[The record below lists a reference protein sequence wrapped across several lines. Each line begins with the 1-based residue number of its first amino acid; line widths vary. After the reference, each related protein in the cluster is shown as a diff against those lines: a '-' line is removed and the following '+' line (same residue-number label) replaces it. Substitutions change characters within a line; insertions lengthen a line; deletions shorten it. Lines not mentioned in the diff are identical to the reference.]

1 MNRPRLAS
9 RALVVRTMYLSVDPY
24 MRCRFNDETG
34 ADYVSP
40 FALEE
45 PLTSAGIGEVVAVG
59 GGLVGEYSVGDVI
72 VEGSFHWP
80 WTELGVLDLGKAE
93 DAGSPMV
100 GEVVMCMCVYVGVY
114 VAGRQKEREV
124 MWGTCV

>member
-1 MNRPRLAS
+1 MNRPRLPA

-45 PLTSAGIGEVVAVG
+45 PLTSAGIGEIVAVG

-100 GEVVMCMCVYVGVY
+100 SVVVVCMCVYVGVY
-114 VAGRQKEREV
+114 VAGRKKEREV
-124 MWGTCV
+124 CGV